1 MGRLSIALFAASVG
15 IATAFTARGYS
26 FAPTGASFTISGQLS
41 FAGGG
46 VGVDCKTFF
55 AGVTDTSG
63 VAQITAATFSGGTLS
78 VCDGIHP
85 LNLPWTVTA
94 QDLRTAIVSVIAV
107 RAPIFGDCAAHDVP
121 VAVGK
126 GGTVHVGR
134 IDLPPSCTICG
145 GDLKPSTPVSIV
157 P

>member
-1 MGRLSIALFAASVG
+1 M
-15 IATAFTARGYS
+15 
-26 FAPTGASFTISGQLS
+26 S

-55 AGVTDTSG
+55 AGVTDASG
-63 VAQITAATFSGGTLS
+63 VAQITAASFSGGTLS

-85 LNLPWTVTA
+85 RNLPWTVTA

-134 IDLPPSCTICG
+134 IDLPPSCTIWG
-145 GDLKPSTPVSIV
+145 GDLKPNMPVAIV

>member
-1 MGRLSIALFAASVG
+1 MRRLSIALFTASLGVAA
-15 IATAFTARGYS
+15 AFTASGYGFVPAS
-26 FAPTGASFTISGQLS
+26 ASFTISGQMS

-55 AGVTDTSG
+55 AGVTDASG
-63 VAQITAATFSGGTLS
+63 VAQITAASFSGGTMS

-94 QDLRTAIVSVIAV
+94 QDLRTAIVSIIAV

-126 GGTVHVGR
+126 GGAVHVGR
-134 IDLPPSCTICG
+134 IDLPPSCTIWG
-145 GDLKPSTPVSIV
+145 GDLKPGTPVSIV